1 VRVRRRNDKSSSRRL
16 QSKAADFGAKFG
28 VDEIKDGGGGRK
40 SDGRGDTS
48 MGSVCEDGGEGR
60 ARGHRR
66 LEAASGWIH
75 VRVHVHGRRGR
86 GLSLSE
92 SKESGRFGMVTVMG

>member
-1 VRVRRRNDKSSSRRL
+1 MTSRP
-16 QSKAADFGAKFG
+16 AGACNRKRQTLAPNSG

-40 SDGRGDTS
+40 SDGRGETS

-75 VRVHVHGRRGR
+75 ARVHVHGRRGR